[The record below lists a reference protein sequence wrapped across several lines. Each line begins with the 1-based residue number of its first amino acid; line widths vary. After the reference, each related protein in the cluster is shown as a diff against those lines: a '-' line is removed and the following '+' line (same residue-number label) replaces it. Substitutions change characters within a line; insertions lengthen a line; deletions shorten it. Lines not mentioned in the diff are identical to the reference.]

1 MKRRIKARV
10 RLCFARLRVLKLIK
24 LCFEMQ
30 KIPNKHS
37 PAHHLAADSAQL
49 DILIE
54 IKVKFSLHHK
64 ISDMRNDNVVSPFY

>member
-1 MKRRIKARV
+1 
-10 RLCFARLRVLKLIK
+10 
-24 LCFEMQ
+24 MQ

-54 IKVKFSLHHK
+54 IKVKLSLHHK
-64 ISDMRNDNVVSPFY
+64 ISDTRNDNVVSPFY